1 MKVTTMCI
9 PLAAVA
15 ALAQEPPD
23 VMRLHKM
30 NSEQV
35 AYIGSAGPSSAAA
48 VAVLGAGPADGKVV
62 RNAPYTAEST
72 TEMTRVLADGTRIL
86 NRNTSVMAR
95 DKEGRTR
102 REHTLGDIGPIA
114 NSPAAAPRFVTITDN
129 VAKEV
134 YILNLTEKTAQRV
147 KLGEPLVFRHESRE
161 GNTKRI
167 VEERTQMRVHS
178 STASGDVFT
187 MAVPPPPP
195 GGPMVGSFAMR
206 FDEKNVKTE
215 DLGKQSME
223 GVLVTGART
232 TMTIPEGEIGNDR
245 PIVSVS
251 ERWYSPDLQM
261 VIYSKTNDPQFGE
274 SVYRVSNLKVGE
286 PDAGLFRIPAEF
298 KIQEPSKEPVFM
310 MRKLVPGPNDQD

>member
-1 MKVTTMCI
+1 MWI
-9 PLAAVA
+9 PLVAFA

-23 VMRLHKM
+23 VLRLRKM
-30 NSEQV
+30 NAEQITYV
-35 AYIGSAGPSSAAA
+35 GSAGASSAAT
-48 VAVLGAGPADGKVV
+48 VAFLGAGPADGKVV
-62 RNAPYTAEST
+62 KNAPYTAEST

-114 NSPAAAPRFVTITDN
+114 NNGAAVPRFVTITDN

-147 KLGEPLVFRHESRE
+147 KLGEPLVFRHESSE

-167 VEERTQMRVHS
+167 LEERTQMRVHS

-215 DLGKQSME
+215 DLGKQNME
-223 GVLVTGART
+223 GVVVTGTRT
-232 TMTIPEGEIGNDR
+232 TVTIPEGEIGNDR

-286 PDAGLFRIPAEF
+286 PDASLFKIPAEF
-298 KIQEPSKEPVFM
+298 KIQEPSKEPVMM
-310 MRKLVPGPNDQD
+310 MRKRLPGPNDQE